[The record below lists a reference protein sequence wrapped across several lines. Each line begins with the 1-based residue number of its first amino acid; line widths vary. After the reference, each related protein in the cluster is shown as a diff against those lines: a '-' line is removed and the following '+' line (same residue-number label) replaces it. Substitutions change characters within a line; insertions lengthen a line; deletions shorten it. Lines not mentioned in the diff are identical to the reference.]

1 MIPPLVTTQILQTT
15 LHLLPVFSPRAYL
28 RVLLLVLTFM
38 IPQLT
43 SLHHLPSLQKPPLHR
58 LQILS
63 FHSPPLLRQQS
74 KLAYLASSQKYHL
87 RSYMQVGRRGSGII
101 KREIER
107 SMKGGKRRM
116 RRKSLTRKPEDVN
129 KTELH
134 RASGRIC
141 SRSKLNLSQR
151 MTLNKIPL

>member
-1 MIPPLVTTQILQTT
+1 
-15 LHLLPVFSPRAYL
+15 
-28 RVLLLVLTFM
+28 
-38 IPQLT
+38 
-43 SLHHLPSLQKPPLHR
+43 
-58 LQILS
+58 
-63 FHSPPLLRQQS
+63 
-74 KLAYLASSQKYHL
+74 
-87 RSYMQVGRRGSGII
+87 MQVGRRGSGII

-129 KTELH
+129 KTKLH
-134 RASGRIC
+134 RASGGIC